1 MEAPLNLSKKIT
13 IQHGTAETLTAQ
25 LIRQLEELI
34 LNGEFTENP
43 RLPSAMQIAKQIKL
57 SYCTVETALRELV
70 RRNLIERNHRGSF
83 VRKRYSRSA
92 VKDIA
97 VVFFSRRERD
107 RLYKRKILEGIAE
120 ALPEDGFNLTV
131 VVEEELR
138 EQGLDWWEE
147 VGASGRYAG
156 IILDKECTL
165 DAETLKLLRHTDTP
179 CILFN
184 SGVSSL
190 FDSYLRI
197 CPDFPRAFTQL
208 IQHVCGLGRQRIALL
223 TGEHDSYPHYIF
235 RTVWRETLRAYEIVP
250 NDHYLVDSIP
260 HEKARIQAATL
271 ALLSLP
277 AMPDAIMCGDD
288 VIAYHV
294 VQTVRERGLRVPE
307 DISVTGFGGFDVAEI
322 MEPKLTTVKINLAQ
336 MGRIVGGKML
346 ALIRGGAETG
356 VIVIG
361 HELVV
366 GESTAAC
373 HATASVSKARKVRL
387 RAGAEEQIEPKGFR
401 KYGAVQEVPI

>member
-1 MEAPLNLSKKIT
+1 MNLSKKIT

-43 RLPSAMQIAKQIKL
+43 RLPSAMQIAKQVKL

-92 VKDIA
+92 VRDIA
-97 VVFFSRRERD
+97 VVFFSGRERD
-107 RLYKRKILEGIAE
+107 RLYKRRIMEGITE

-147 VGASGRYAG
+147 VGAPGRYAG
-156 IILDKECTL
+156 IIIDKECTL

-208 IQHVCGLGRQRIALL
+208 VQHVCGLGHQRIALL
-223 TGEHDSYPHYIF
+223 AGEHDSYPHYIF
-235 RTVWRETLRAYEIVP
+235 RTVWRETLRAYELVP
-250 NDHYLVDSIP
+250 DDRRLVDGIP
-260 HEKARIQAATL
+260 HDRDRIRSAAFE
-271 ALLSLP
+271 LLDLP
-277 AMPDAIMCGDD
+277 DMPDAIMCSDD
-288 VIAYHV
+288 VIAYHA
-294 VQTVRERGLRVPE
+294 VQAVRERGLRVPE

-322 MEPKLTTVKINLAQ
+322 MEPKLTTVKINLGQ
-336 MGRIVGGKML
+336 MGRLIGGRML
-346 ALIRGGAETG
+346 TLIRGSAETG

-361 HELVV
+361 HELIVA
-366 GESTAAC
+366 ESTAPR
-373 HATASVSKARKVRL
+373 HSQPVTASKARQARF
-387 RAGAEEQIEPKGFR
+387 RAGVDNRTEPKGSR
-401 KYGAVQEVPI
+401 KHGAIQEVPV